1 MILLRKNILVSFNP
15 KQLNY
20 VKFFTEKLYSY
31 VKIKTSHGRYLYPDS
46 KPLKRKLTKWKKD
59 IILIKRN

>member
-1 MILLRKNILVSFNP
+1 MRMILLRKNILVSFNP

-46 KPLKRKLTKWKKD
+46 KPLKRKLTK
-59 IILIKRN
+59 